1 MLSTWVLADVGG
13 VIVRDVRCRHLPGA
27 ASAPAICGSA
37 ALVLVRRGCFTRRVN
52 GRAEVLC
59 PSTGYL
65 QRPGQEE
72 TFQHPGADGD
82 ECTVLSLEDDLF
94 AELFGEQVEPQ
105 SELPLPATLA
115 VLHRRILAATDRDAR
130 AEIALDLAT
139 QAAQLSHRHAA
150 GLRRR
155 GLTPAQR
162 QLVIAARESLAADPA
177 QSLTSL
183 AAQLAVSGH
192 HLSRVFSRATGRGIA
207 RHRIELRIVAAL
219 QQLQAGEDNLARL
232 AADLGFADHAHLTRT
247 LRRHTDS
254 TPSALRHELHPATT
268 PRSDQHGRPCKTA
281 G

>member
-1 MLSTWVLADVGG
+1 MLADVGG

-27 ASAPAICGSA
+27 ASEPAICGSA

-59 PSTGYL
+59 PSTAYL
-65 QRPGQEE
+65 QTGQEE
-72 TFQHPGADGD
+72 TFEHPGADGD

-94 AELFGEQVEPQ
+94 AELFGEKVESQ
-105 SELPLPATLA
+105 SELPLPAALA
-115 VLHRRILAATDRDAR
+115 VLHRRILAATDEDAR

-139 QAAQLSHRHAA
+139 RAAQLRHRHAA

-177 QSLTSL
+177 QSLTTL

-192 HLSRVFSRATGRGIA
+192 HLSRIFSRATGRGIA

-219 QQLQAGEDNLARL
+219 QQLQAGEANLARL

-254 TPSALRHELHPATT
+254 TPSELRHGLHPATT
-268 PRSDQHGRPCKTA
+268 PR
-281 G
+281 